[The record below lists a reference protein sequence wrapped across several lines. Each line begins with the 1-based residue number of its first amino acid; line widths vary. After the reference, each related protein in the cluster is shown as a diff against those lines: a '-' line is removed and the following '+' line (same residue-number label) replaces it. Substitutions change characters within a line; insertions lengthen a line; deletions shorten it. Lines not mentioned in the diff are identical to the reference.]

1 MIKGKNKSGPSPYS
15 GRQLPSPKNVIAEMS
30 SPFRVHEAIFFLG
43 SFGFILGIALS
54 YYTNTVYHDVSM
66 YALSFSILAGVV
78 SSSLQTTSSLHSS
91 TPSINAVS
99 NTTSYATSASRLVV
113 LTVVAI
119 SLTGIIMILT
129 HVINLFYVID
139 PSTRFAVT
147 LVIMASSIL
156 STILVMAICSY
167 SAIIDNELV
176 AKAVGVSSIP
186 EITSII
192 GFVVAPVVVLATGV
206 IYNGPPIVDIP
217 FAFSFV
223 DSYLLLFTTLILY
236 ISVASRLG

>member
-1 MIKGKNKSGPSPYS
+1 MIKSDNNSQPSPYS
-15 GRQLPSPKNVIAEMS
+15 GRQLPSPKNVIAEIA
-30 SPFRVHEAIFFLG
+30 SPFRVHEAIFFVG

-54 YYTNTVYHDVSM
+54 YYTNTVYHDISM

-78 SSSLQTTSSLHSS
+78 LSSLQATSSLQSS

-99 NTTSYATSASRLVV
+99 NTTSYATSATRLVV

-119 SLTGIIMILT
+119 SLTGIIMVFT
-129 HVINLFYVID
+129 HVVDLFYVID

-147 LVIMASSIL
+147 LVIMISSIL
-156 STILVMAICSY
+156 STILATAICSY

-176 AKAVGVSSIP
+176 SRVVGVSSIP

-223 DSYLLLFTTLILY
+223 DSYLLLFTTVILY
-236 ISVASRLG
+236 VSVVSRLG